1 MLRLRKYEYE
11 SQNDFTMKEDSGGIK
26 SIIESIPTSACLL
39 INLLSFP
46 SILDKMLNFQLENIN
61 YKRFFKFYI
70 ILLYQ
75 FNIFLEELQPLF

>member
-1 MLRLRKYEYE
+1 
-11 SQNDFTMKEDSGGIK
+11 MKEDSGGIK

-61 YKRFFKFYI
+61 YKRFLKFYI

>member
-61 YKRFFKFYI
+61 YKRFLKFYI